1 MDKAVQTRLN
11 PVVLMSSD
19 DWSETQKTSKYHL
32 AIRLARGAPVLYVNS
47 IGLRS
52 VRATR
57 NDVNRMWSKL
67 QQWLRGPRRVR
78 DNLHVFTP
86 IVIPFRQLPGVEY
99 FNRFLLRINLR
110 WAGRGYGGRG
120 KLVKKGRLLRLVD
133 PCGCPGRGTLT
144 VFGLAAGGQGQ
155 PKSP

>member
-1 MDKAVQTRLN
+1 MRDDVRSGSWIRQCKRDSTLWC
-11 PVVLMSSD
+11 SCFTD

-110 WAGRGYGGRG
+110 WR
-120 KLVKKGRLLRLVD
+120 VE
-133 PCGCPGRGTLT
+133 GT
-144 VFGLAAGGQGQ
+144 VAEA
-155 PKSP
+155 SS